1 MSKWVNF
8 RDELLSTLKFDNVDD
23 KMKEDFTSWLLE
35 VAMPLAETSAD
46 SFISQIKEQAIEEN
60 GWTKLR
66 DLVILP
72 FIITGGLWLVKQTL
86 TKTIKNT

>member
-8 RDELLSTLKFDNVDD
+8 RDELLSTLKFDEVNDR
-23 KMKEDFTSWLLE
+23 MKEDFTSWLLE
-35 VAMPLAETSAD
+35 VAMPLAKTSAD
-46 SFISQIKEQAIEEN
+46 SFISQIKVQAVDEN

-72 FIITGGLWLVKQTL
+72 FIITGGLWLVKKTL

>member
-8 RDELLSTLKFDNVDD
+8 RDELLSTLKFDEVDD
-23 KMKEDFTSWLLE
+23 KMKEDFTKWLLE

-46 SFISQIKEQAIEEN
+46 SFISQIKDQAVKES

-66 DLVILP
+66 DLVVLP
-72 FIITGGLWLVKQTL
+72 FIITGGLWVVKQSLVKT
-86 TKTIKNT
+86 TKR

>member
-8 RDELLSTLKFDNVDD
+8 RDELLSTLKFDEVDD
-23 KMKEDFTSWLLE
+23 KMKEDFTKWLLE

-46 SFISQIKEQAIEEN
+46 SFISQVKDQAVKES

-66 DLVILP
+66 DLVVLP
-72 FIITGGLWLVKQTL
+72 FIITGGLWVVKQSLVKT
-86 TKTIKNT
+86 TKR